1 MKKNTLCYPHKPV
14 YGGPGNFQI
23 RLSNYLISKGW
34 KIFSSEDK
42 VKSDIILVV
51 GITRKM
57 IWLIKNKFKKT
68 PIILRLD
75 GINWFH
81 KAIKKP
87 FIYNIKSELMNYLS
101 NFIRLFLA
109 DHIIY
114 QSNYVKDSWQNKF
127 GIANCPDSVIYN
139 GVEINNNSNIY
150 NKAGK
155 KPKLL
160 FVEGEIQHSP
170 VYIEPIRL
178 LYESFYLKGRV
189 SDVVVIGKIDPKD
202 ENYLNINCP
211 NALILDELPHDE
223 VLNFFPN
230 SVYISLEIN
239 PPCPNSVIE
248 ALSFGCPVVG
258 FDTGSLSE
266 LVDKKS
272 GMLISYNSNP
282 DELELPSFKELP
294 SAVDK
299 IINDYA
305 TFSNN
310 ALQRAVNNF
319 DIEFASKKYMEV
331 FQKYL
336 G

>member
-1 MKKNTLCYPHKPV
+1 M
-14 YGGPGNFQI
+14 
-23 RLSNYLISKGW
+23 
-34 KIFSSEDK
+34 
-42 VKSDIILVV
+42 
-51 GITRKM
+51 
-57 IWLIKNKFKKT
+57 
-68 PIILRLD
+68 
-75 GINWFH
+75 
-81 KAIKKP
+81 
-87 FIYNIKSELMNYLS
+87 
-101 NFIRLFLA
+101 
-109 DHIIY
+109 
-114 QSNYVKDSWQNKF
+114 
-127 GIANCPDSVIYN
+127 
-139 GVEINNNSNIY
+139 
-150 NKAGK
+150 
-155 KPKLL
+155 
-160 FVEGEIQHSP
+160 
-170 VYIEPIRL
+170 
-178 LYESFYLKGRV
+178 
-189 SDVVVIGKIDPKD
+189 
-202 ENYLNINCP
+202 
-211 NALILDELPHDE
+211 PHDE